1 MSKSRFQKIFTNV
14 VLSTV
19 SYDMRLSRCT
29 MECFLPLLFR
39 KLLTRARTCA
49 LIRVPLYII
58 SFQARLNVASFHDSS
73 LQLMSTP
80 QSDLPNSF
88 PLSNRKIYF
97 QKLVVL
103 FPISVFK
110 FSAKSIRR
118 TFARCLKVNQF
129 GDYTNLLP
137 LKCSHIILCIFH
149 KCITNGAHDQTLL
162 LKGLYKG
169 ATAIGTDTAPEEYT
183 GYPRGGSAAWMVRF
197 LRSVG

>member
-29 MECFLPLLFR
+29 MECYLPLLFR

-97 QKLVVL
+97 KKLVVL

-129 GDYTNLLP
+129 GDYTNLTTIKMLT
-137 LKCSHIILCIFH
+137 H
-149 KCITNGAHDQTLL
+149 N
-162 LKGLYKG
+162 
-169 ATAIGTDTAPEEYT
+169 TAYISQMHNERRT
-183 GYPRGGSAAWMVRF
+183 
-197 LRSVG
+197 

>member
-1 MSKSRFQKIFTNV
+1 MSKSRFKKIFTNV

-19 SYDMRLSRCT
+19 SYDMRLSRST

-80 QSDLPNSF
+80 QSDSDLPNSF

-97 QKLVVL
+97 HKLVVL
-103 FPISVFK
+103 FTISVFK

-118 TFARCLKVNQF
+118 TFARCSKVNQF
-129 GDYTNLLP
+129 CDYTNLTTIKMLT
-137 LKCSHIILCIFH
+137 H
-149 KCITNGAHDQTLL
+149 N
-162 LKGLYKG
+162 
-169 ATAIGTDTAPEEYT
+169 TAYISQMHNERRT
-183 GYPRGGSAAWMVRF
+183 
-197 LRSVG
+197 

>member
-1 MSKSRFQKIFTNV
+1 MSKSRFKKIFTNV

-80 QSDLPNSF
+80 QSDSDLPNSF

-97 QKLVVL
+97 HKLVVL
-103 FPISVFK
+103 FAISVFK

-118 TFARCLKVNQF
+118 TFARCSKVNQF
-129 GDYTNLLP
+129 CDYTNLTTIKMLTHNTAYISQMHNERRTWSNVVTKRP
-137 LKCSHIILCIFH
+137 L
-149 KCITNGAHDQTLL
+149 
-162 LKGLYKG
+162 
-169 ATAIGTDTAPEEYT
+169 
-183 GYPRGGSAAWMVRF
+183 
-197 LRSVG
+197 

>member
-1 MSKSRFQKIFTNV
+1 
-14 VLSTV
+14 
-19 SYDMRLSRCT
+19 

-80 QSDLPNSF
+80 QSDSDLPNSF

-97 QKLVVL
+97 HKLVVL
-103 FPISVFK
+103 FTISVFK

-118 TFARCLKVNQF
+118 TFARCSK
-129 GDYTNLLP
+129 LP
-137 LKCSHIILCIFH
+137 LKCSHIILRIFH

-162 LKGLYKG
+162 LEGLYKG